1 MNIRRNYHRII
12 NIWKYGKIHAAQIVA
27 EHPEENQSVI
37 FRDILRC
44 YFKYRLF
51 SNQYKKEKFWTLSE
65 EQRDI
70 IGKKNK
76 EIYYNKERWLDDCFQ
91 NNRFLNKW
99 KRYKYEQSGY
109 LQSRRIKAY
118 RKRYDIGENCHIGH
132 DVIIERHH
140 YLWGTLK
147 IGDNCLLAKHVY
159 IDYSGELIIH
169 NNVTMANGVIIE
181 THTHIGKD
189 AVQSRLEIGEGAN
202 ILSRAYISDTCHVI
216 GRRAQIGA
224 GTYVRTNVP
233 PYAIMIGNPGKII
246 GFRMSPEEIVEYE
259 KNKYPIEE
267 RLSVE
272 ELQKNYEKY
281 FLKRWKE
288 IKEFTRI

>member
-1 MNIRRNYHRII
+1 MNWLEKKRIKQVLQYGWKDAKEVASLANKGRVAVWFDIIRCFK
-12 NIWKYGKIHAAQIVA
+12 KYYV
-27 EHPEENQSVI
+27 
-37 FRDILRC
+37 
-44 YFKYRLF
+44 F
-51 SNQYKKEKFWTLSE
+51 SNQYKAKEAWKLNDEERDQLLRPLGEKNRYHDDWTVWKYENAAFIDKYSSIKYGSDPKLYNE
-65 EQRDI
+65 RL
-70 IGKKNK
+70 K
-76 EIYYNKERWLDDCFQ
+76 EYM
-91 NNRFLNKW
+91 
-99 KRYKYEQSGY
+99 KRYNM
-109 LQSRRIKAY
+109 
-118 RKRYDIGENCHIGH
+118 GEGAKVSNY
-132 DVIIERHH
+132 VTIERNH
-140 YLWGTLK
+140 YLDGSIK
-147 IGDNCLLAKHVY
+147 IGRNVLLLKNVY